1 MMSMVEPLATLEPS
15 VSITVAPEIVTDE
28 TGITT
33 PPTVTANSAVEALV
47 APKASLIVRVT

>member
-1 MMSMVEPLATLEPS
+1 MSMVEPLATLEPS

-47 APKASLIVRVT
+47 TPKASLIVSVT